1 MNRPLPDDDVE
12 LLEAHLDG
20 ALSADEN
27 ERLTARLCREPQ
39 LADALAT
46 LRAERSVR
54 RRAFSSLEP
63 DPQAADAFAAHA
75 VEQIARQDRWRRT
88 SRLLRRVSAVAAGF
102 AIAFAGGWVARGSA
116 AADPAPRVAASTTSG
131 GPSSIQVALT
141 DEQGNIVAVQQFDDL
156 RQAAQFADDVGRWQA
171 RRRQVESGQV
181 VPVSGEF

>member
-1 MNRPLPDDDVE
+1 VNRPPSDDDVE

-20 ALSADEN
+20 ALSPEEH
-27 ERLTARLCREPQ
+27 ERLTGRLCREAQ
-39 LADALAT
+39 LGDALAA

-54 RRAFSSLEP
+54 RQAFSSFEP
-63 DPQAADAFAAHA
+63 DPQAADAFASHA
-75 VEQIARQDRWRRT
+75 VALVEKQDRWRRT

-116 AADPAPRVAASTTSG
+116 SADPAPTVAASGTAG